1 MNKGES
7 DGIMSSLT
15 TNKINR
21 LKKAELSALTDAKE
35 SGDIGFMERGLILA
49 AMPHRQPAAPR
60 DRQYVKRFEN
70 YVLAITAMNP
80 DVLVPYGSMS
90 RLLLAWI
97 CKEAVQSKSPT
108 ICLGSCQTEFMEN
121 LGLEVR
127 GGERGNIAPFRDQA
141 KRLFNAGIFIGFKT
155 EEEQVIRSASH
166 RFMVVEDDINL
177 EWWDSPKGQKGLW
190 EPQITLGKNFF
201 EEIIANPVPIDM
213 RTLRALAPSPMAM
226 DLYMWL
232 TYKMHHLSKPTS
244 HGWERLHLQFGE
256 NYKRLC
262 DFKPAFA
269 AALKSVTLNYSP
281 RIELNAKQGL
291 LMSPSRPHIPPTVGK
306 PVDKPVDK

>member
-1 MNKGES
+1 MNDDPLKIS
-7 DGIMSSLT
+7 TRRL
-15 TNKINR
+15 NKI
-21 LKKAELSALTDAKE
+21 KMAELSALTDAKD

-49 AMPHRQPAAPR
+49 AMPHRQPIAPL

-80 DVLVPYGSMS
+80 DVLVPYGSLA

-97 CKEAVQSKSPT
+97 CKEAVQNKQPT
-108 ICLGSCQTEFMEN
+108 ISLGGSQTDFMEK

-127 GGERGNIAPFRDQA
+127 GGVRGNVAPFRDQA
-141 KRLFNAGIFIGFKT
+141 KRLFNAGIFVGFKT

-166 RFMVVEDDINL
+166 RFMVTEDDVNL
-177 EWWDSPKGQKGLW
+177 DWWNSPKGQKGLW

-213 RTLRALAPSPMAM
+213 RTLRLLTPSPMAM

-232 TYKMHHLSKPTS
+232 TYKMHHLSKPTTHS
-244 HGWERLHLQFGE
+244 WERLQLQFGE

-262 DFKPAFA
+262 DFKPAFTV
-269 AALKSVTLNYSP
+269 ALKNVAMTYSP
-281 RIELNAKQGL
+281 RVELDAKQGL
-291 LMSPSRPHIPPTVGK
+291 IMKPSRPHIAPTNVEK
-306 PVDKPVDK
+306 AVDNPVDSQK